1 MSFSWTPEGQRHC
14 SGHKCIPDFQDPQ
27 LDQACQSQVPC
38 EGKWWDWGQKRWA
51 EQTLILP
58 WFTHKT
64 TYKPSIV
71 PWPSASLTLDPG
83 GQIMELL
90 ELHTKKEPEPESPLA
105 GTHLQSAVHILDFRW
120 PLYNWFPVDHHIDR
134 CLFQQLTL
142 LTYSSPSPTVHK
154 ARWLSQ
160 GVRAG
165 LWPLSSLWGDQ
176 NPETWPKSHLVREE
190 MSNTNTAEH
199 LKQVL
204 AGGFIKLTF
213 FREKTLLGKMDL
225 SGLQWS

>member
-142 LTYSSPSPTVHK
+142 LTHSIPYGPQSKMAFSGSSSRTLTTLLSLGRPESRDLTKVTSCKGGDVQHQHSRASQAGLSRRFHK
-154 ARWLSQ
+154 AY
-160 GVRAG
+160 V
-165 LWPLSSLWGDQ
+165 
-176 NPETWPKSHLVREE
+176 
-190 MSNTNTAEH
+190 
-199 LKQVL
+199 
-204 AGGFIKLTF
+204 F
-213 FREKTLLGKMDL
+213 
-225 SGLQWS
+225 